1 MQLTVEDFDMN
12 GYAGKL
18 LRINLTDRT
27 ISEIPTSDY
36 VQWGGGHGIGSAIF
50 FDLVK
55 DKTIDGFDPA
65 NVVTI
70 MTSPLSGTLTPGCSS
85 RSEVQGIGAQAHPY
99 NWFTRSGFGGRFSS
113 MLKFAGWDGVIIE
126 GAADSPVW
134 VDIRNDAVV
143 IRNCSDLTLWG
154 KDTWDCQATIWEY
167 VRGTSDM
174 NAWSTPQTGS
184 GGRTT
189 QRPAVLAIG
198 PAGENLSRSAVLI
211 HDAACA
217 SGQGGFGAVWGSKKL
232 KAISVIGTE
241 SIPVYDPKALMKT
254 RIDHVRK
261 YANHAE
267 NPIPNSIPNNF
278 QSPPGAGVV
287 WELFDIYKHTSG
299 KRPSACL
306 GCHSACKLRYENGL
320 GNDAVCSDSAF
331 YILGVPDRET
341 VYRATDLLN
350 KLGINSLEGFHCMSY
365 LKQLFEKGLIGPGM
379 AIDCPINFAN
389 FGTYEFVEQFLKMLA
404 YGNDGLGNAS
414 QFGQDVAQGALRA
427 AAKWG
432 RLDEDLA
439 SGLLNFP
446 YWGYPYHYDPRGQL
460 EWGYGSILG
469 DRDINEHCIYRLRYL
484 SGGAFYGKE
493 TAPITMG
500 EAVNIILAKMAP
512 FNDDELMLDFSE
524 TNMYSGHMAKFV
536 SWHRYYTRFWKQSML
551 FCDSRWPDFVNPYA
565 DDFVGSTGQA
575 EPAYLKAVTGNDF
588 SFEDGIAL
596 GKKIWNLDHAIW
608 TLQGRHRDIVK
619 FSEYYYTDTFKENG
633 KNYLGKV
640 DGAWT
645 QISAEGRTIDR
656 VKFEEF
662 KTAFYELQGWDTT
675 SGYPTRATLESLDMK
690 YVADELEAKGKLGA

>member
-1 MQLTVEDFDMN
+1 MY
-12 GYAGKL
+12 GYTGKL
-18 LRINLTDRT
+18 LRINLTTRAV
-27 ISEIPTSDY
+27 SEMATNDY
-36 VQWGGGHGIGSAIF
+36 TQWGGGHGIGSAVF
-50 FDLVK
+50 FDLVP
-55 DKTIDGFDPA
+55 DKTIGCYDPA

-85 RSEVQGIGAQAHPY
+85 RSEVQGIGAQAYPY
-99 NWFTRSGFGGRFSS
+99 SWFTRSGFGGRFSS
-113 MLKFAGWDGVIIE
+113 MLKFAGWDGVIID
-126 GAADSPVW
+126 GAADQPVW
-134 VDIRNDAVV
+134 VDVRNDSVT
-143 IRNCSDLTLWG
+143 IRNCSDLSLWG
-154 KDTWDCQATIWEY
+154 KDTWDCQATLWNY
-167 VRGTSDM
+167 VRGTDAT

-232 KAISVIGTE
+232 KAISVIGTG
-241 SIPVYDPKALMKT
+241 SIPIYDPKALMKT

-261 YANHAE
+261 YANHTD
-267 NPIPNSIPNNF
+267 NPISTSIPNNF

-287 WELFDIYKHTSG
+287 WEMIPGFKHTSG
-299 KRPSACL
+299 MRPSACI
-306 GCHSACKLRYENGL
+306 GCHSACKLRYADGL

-331 YILGVPDRET
+331 YCLGAKSPDIA
-341 VYRATDLLN
+341 YRATDLLN
-350 KLGINSLEGFHCMSY
+350 TLGINSLEAYYCIGY
-365 LKQLFEKGLIGPGM
+365 VLELLKIGIIGPGT
-379 AIDCPINFAN
+379 AIECPSFITLDNY
-389 FGTYEFVEQFLKMLA
+389 GTYEFIEQFLKMLA
-404 YGNDGLGNAS
+404 YGDDGKGNPS
-414 QFGQDVAQGALRA
+414 QFGQDIEQGALRA

-439 SGLLNFP
+439 SGLLNYP
-446 YWGYPYHYDPRGQL
+446 YWGYPYHYDPRAQL

-469 DRDINEHCIYRLRYL
+469 DRDINEHCIYRLKYL
-484 SGGAFYGKE
+484 GGGAFYGKNE
-493 TAPITMG
+493 APITMG

-512 FNDDELMLDFSE
+512 FNDDELILDFSE
-524 TNMYSGHMAKFV
+524 TNMYSEHMAKFV

-588 SFEDGIAL
+588 SFEDGIEL

-608 TLQGRHRDIVK
+608 TLQGRHRDMVN
-619 FSEYYYTDTFKENG
+619 FSEFYYTNTCKDAA
-633 KNYLGKV
+633 KNYFGKV
-640 DGAWT
+640 DGTWT
-645 QISAEGRTIDR
+645 YISAEGRTVDR

-662 KTAFYELQGWDTT
+662 KTAFYELQGWDTA
-675 SGYPTRATLESLDMK
+675 SGYPTRATLESLGMK
-690 YVADELEAKGKLGA
+690 DVADELSAKGKLGS